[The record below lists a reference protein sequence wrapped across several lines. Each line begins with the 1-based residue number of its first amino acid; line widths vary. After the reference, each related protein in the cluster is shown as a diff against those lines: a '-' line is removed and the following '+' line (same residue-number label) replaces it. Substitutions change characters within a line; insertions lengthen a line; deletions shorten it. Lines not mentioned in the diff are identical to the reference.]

1 MKWLTLD
8 KIKQQCRIEPD
19 FTLEDDLLTG
29 YGTSAENTI
38 LNHLNRTYYD
48 LLEQYGAVPQDI
60 INASMM
66 LVDVWYQHRSPVEAL
81 SLSIVPYTFDILI
94 KPYIKLVGSI
104 GGGDD
109 YQTVTLGS
117 DAKIEFTV
125 DLPDELKLSDVDFS
139 GKVINAD
146 TNADIAFTKADCIM
160 TDEGESYVVL
170 VDTDETG
177 VGMLMLKLTVHIP
190 DTDYQRGYRKEV
202 VNINPN
208 MRVTG

>member
-1 MKWLTLD
+1 MKWLTLT

-94 KPYIKLVGSI
+94 KPYMKLVGSI

-117 DAKIEFTV
+117 DVKIAFTA
-125 DLPDELKLSDVDFS
+125 DLPDDLKLSDIDFT

-146 TNADIAFTKADCIM
+146 TNTDVDFTKADCIM
-160 TDEGESYVVL
+160 VDEGTDYVVL
-170 VDTDETG
+170 VDTEETG
-177 VGMLMLKLTVHIP
+177 VGTLMLKLTIHIP

-202 VNINPN
+202 ININPKV
-208 MRVTG
+208 RVTG